1 VSWFDELQPASFR
14 GVPFAVLG
22 GESRFGRRKAIHQ
35 YPRRDTPYNEDLGRS
50 VRGYSLRGFL
60 VEDSLIYG
68 GGSAI
73 DQRDA
78 MIAAV
83 ETAGSGLL
91 VHPTF
96 GQIMVDVLDGSVSF
110 SESMENGRVFEVTF
124 GFVEAGKRI
133 FPAATQSTSST
144 LSTAAANL
152 DSGAGLDFIQEMTQ
166 TINLGLGA
174 VQGVLSLG
182 NAIVSQVVS
191 CVVGFNQLVN
201 QASNDATSLV
211 NLTCLLTAPTGMR
224 FGRYVGANV
233 SSAYVAGQANSG
245 ISQLTIATLIAQAA
259 EDRQTVATA
268 STGLAGAAA
277 ALDAASAPSFP
288 ASAQAVT
295 AALSSAIVNPGDA
308 IRLFASL
315 AAYSPPAPAGSGQI
329 NAGQAWAQSAVSAL
343 LRRAAIGALGRAVAT
358 YTPSSYN
365 DAISVMTTATTAIDN
380 EILVAGDNGDD
391 NTYFALRALRQ
402 AIVVG
407 LKQAGAN
414 LSQLATFN
422 FSTTLPSL
430 VLAQRLY
437 QDATRDDQLI
447 SQVNPVHPAFMPL
460 NFQALA
466 Q

>member
-35 YPRRDTPYNEDLGRS
+35 YPHRDTPYNEDLGRS

-73 DQRDA
+73 DQREA

-91 VHPTF
+91 VHPTY
-96 GQIMVDVLDGSVSF
+96 GQVLVDVLDGSVTF

-133 FPAATQSTSST
+133 FPSATQSTSST
-144 LSTAAANL
+144 LGTVAGNL
-152 DSGAGLDFIQEMTQ
+152 DSGAGLDFVQEMTQ

-182 NAIVSQVVS
+182 SAIVGQVAS
-191 CVVGFNQLVN
+191 CAAGFNQLVN
-201 QASNDATSLV
+201 QAANDATSLV
-211 NLTCLLTAPTGMR
+211 NLTCLLTAPAGMQ
-224 FGRYVGANV
+224 FGRYVGSNV

-245 ISQLTIATLIAQAA
+245 ISQLTIGTLIAQAA
-259 EDRQTVATA
+259 ENRQAVSTA
-268 STGLAGAAA
+268 ATGLASAA
-277 ALDAASAPSFP
+277 ALIDAADVSSFP
-288 ASAQAVT
+288 SAAQAVT
-295 AALSSAIVNPGDA
+295 AALSAAIVSPGDA

-315 AAYSPPAPAGSGQI
+315 AAYTPSAPSGSGQI
-329 NAGQAWAQSAVSAL
+329 NAGQALAQNAVSAL
-343 LRRAAIGALGRAVAT
+343 LRRAAIGALARAVAT
-358 YTPSSYN
+358 YTPTSYN
-365 DAISVMTTATTAIDN
+365 DAINIMTTATTAIDN

-402 AIVVG
+402 GIVVG
-407 LKQAGAN
+407 LKHAGAN
-414 LSQLATFN
+414 LSQLAN
-422 FSTTLPSL
+422 FSFGAPLPSL
-430 VLAQRLY
+430 ALAQRLY
-437 QDATRDDQLI
+437 QDATRDTQLI
-447 SQVNPVHPAFMPL
+447 SQVDPVHPAFMPL
-460 NFQALA
+460 TFQALA